1 MYMVIN
7 NYQSNETLPYVVSV
21 IDTFSRF
28 DDAMKAAKDNAEDA
42 MVNEYVE
49 KYRAD
54 KIEMKTTCSS
64 VYIKGP
70 NFIDW
75 WSIVE
80 V

>member
-1 MYMVIN
+1 MYIVIN
-7 NYQSNETLPYVVSV
+7 NYQSNETLPHAVSV
-21 IDTFSRF
+21 DDFSTLY
-28 DDAMKAAKDNAEDA
+28 DAMKAARDDAEDA
-42 MVNEYVE
+42 MVNEYAE

-54 KIEMKTTCSS
+54 EIEMKTANSS

-70 NFIDW
+70 DFIDW

>member
-1 MYMVIN
+1 MSTRKCRRYKVEYLENI
-7 NYQSNETLPYVVSV
+7 QG
-21 IDTFSRF
+21 DTYPCCEFIHIQT
-28 DDAMKAAKDNAEDA
+28 AQKAEDA

-54 KIEMKTTCSS
+54 EIEMETANIS

-70 NFIDW
+70 DFIDW

>member
-21 IDTFSRF
+21 VDIFSTF

-49 KYRAD
+49 KYRED
-54 KIEMKTTCSS
+54 EIEMETASSS

-70 NFIDW
+70 DFIDW
-75 WSIVE
+75 WNIVK

>member
-7 NYQSNETLPYVVSV
+7 NYQSNETLPYVVSA
-21 IDTFSRF
+21 DDFSTF
-28 DDAMKAAKDNAEDA
+28 DDAMKAAKDDAEDA
-42 MVNEYVE
+42 MVNEYAE

-54 KIEMKTTCSS
+54 EIEMENANCS

-70 NFIDW
+70 DFIDW

>member
-7 NYQSNETLPYVVSV
+7 NYQSNDTLPYVVSV
-21 IDTFSRF
+21 ENDFQTF
-28 DDAMKAAKDNAEDA
+28 DDAMKAAKDSAEDA
-42 MVNEYVE
+42 MVNQYAE

-54 KIEMKTTCSS
+54 EIEMETASIS

-70 NFIDW
+70 DFIDW
-75 WSIVE
+75 WNIVK

>member
-21 IDTFSRF
+21 VDIFSTF

-42 MVNEYVE
+42 MVNEYAE
-49 KYRAD
+49 KYSVD
-54 KIEMKTTCSS
+54 EIEMETASSS

-70 NFIDW
+70 GFIDW
-75 WSIVE
+75 WNIIKV
-80 V
+80 

>member
-21 IDTFSRF
+21 VGIFQTF
-28 DDAMKAAKDNAEDA
+28 DDAIKAAKDNAEDA
-42 MVNEYVE
+42 MVNEYAE
-49 KYRAD
+49 KYSVD
-54 KIEMKTTCSS
+54 EIEIETANSS

-70 NFIDW
+70 DFIDW
-75 WSIVE
+75 WNIVK

>member
-1 MYMVIN
+1 MYIVIN
-7 NYQSNETLPYVVSV
+7 NYQSNKTLPHTVSA
-21 IDTFSRF
+21 DDFSTLY
-28 DDAMKAAKDNAEDA
+28 DAMKAARDDAKDA

-54 KIEMKTTCSS
+54 EIEMETANSS

-70 NFIDW
+70 DFIDW

>member
-21 IDTFSRF
+21 VGIFQPF
-28 DDAMKAAKDNAEDA
+28 DDAIKAAKDNAEDA
-42 MVNEYVE
+42 MVNEYAE
-49 KYRAD
+49 KYSVD
-54 KIEMKTTCSS
+54 EIEIETANSS

-70 NFIDW
+70 DFIDW
-75 WSIVE
+75 WNIVK

>member
-21 IDTFSRF
+21 ADDFSTF
-28 DDAMKAAKDNAEDA
+28 DDAMKAAKDDAEDA
-42 MVNEYVE
+42 MVNEYAE

-54 KIEMKTTCSS
+54 EIEMKTANSS

-70 NFIDW
+70 DFIDW

>member
-7 NYQSNETLPYVVSV
+7 NYQSNKTLPYVVSV
-21 IDTFSRF
+21 DDFSTF
-28 DDAMKAAKDNAEDA
+28 DDAMKAAKDDAEDA

-49 KYRAD
+49 KYGAD
-54 KIEMKTTCSS
+54 EIEMKIASSS

-70 NFIDW
+70 DFIDW
-75 WSIVE
+75 WNIVK

>member
-7 NYQSNETLPYVVSV
+7 NYQSNKTLPYVVSV
-21 IDTFSRF
+21 DDFSTF
-28 DDAMKAAKDNAEDA
+28 DDAMKAAKDDAEDA

-49 KYRAD
+49 KYGAD
-54 KIEMKTTCSS
+54 EIEMKIVSSS

-70 NFIDW
+70 DFIDW
-75 WSIVE
+75 WNIVK

>member
-7 NYQSNETLPYVVSV
+7 NYQSSETLPYVVSV
-21 IDTFSRF
+21 DDFSTF
-28 DDAMKAAKDNAEDA
+28 DDAMKAAKDDAEDA
-42 MVNEYVE
+42 MVNEYAE

-54 KIEMKTTCSS
+54 EIEMENANCS

-70 NFIDW
+70 DFIDW

>member
-7 NYQSNETLPYVVSV
+7 NYQSSETLPYVVSV
-21 IDTFSRF
+21 DDFLTF
-28 DDAMKAAKDNAEDA
+28 DDAMKAAKDDAEDA

-49 KYRAD
+49 KYMAD
-54 KIEMKTTCSS
+54 EIEMETAYSS

-70 NFIDW
+70 DFIDW
-75 WSIVE
+75 WNIVK